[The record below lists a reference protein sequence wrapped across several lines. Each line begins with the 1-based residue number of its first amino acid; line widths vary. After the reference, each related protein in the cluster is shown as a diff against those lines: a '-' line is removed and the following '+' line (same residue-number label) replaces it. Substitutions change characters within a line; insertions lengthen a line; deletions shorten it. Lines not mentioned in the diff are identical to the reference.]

1 MALAIFRDDH
11 PSKAPHRE
19 ESRGCRKETA
29 EITVEDRKTKH
40 THTIE
45 MKKERSGKY
54 ETEKFILPEDKKKSL
69 LFKEKT
75 NNYIK

>member
-1 MALAIFRDDH
+1 
-11 PSKAPHRE
+11 
-19 ESRGCRKETA
+19 
-29 EITVEDRKTKH
+29 
-40 THTIE
+40 

-54 ETEKFILPEDKKKSL
+54 ETEKFILSEDKKKSL